1 MEEEKNDNLKK
12 NPLLKQNTLEKLI
25 KLDQKNSSL
34 SPFKHKN
41 RRRLLIRDQA
51 LNSDFSWTPNQLE
64 QGLYI
69 FWNHV
74 DQYYFKNVKED
85 DMDQIDLLIESLEI
99 VVKGNLI
106 FYFFEIL
113 VF

>member
-106 FYFFEIL
+106 FCFFEIL